1 MMKNLILITCFIAIA
16 DSYISAQSAKSVYFE
31 LGGPGIASFN
41 FDTRFSGRQGGLG
54 GRIGVGYSKF
64 VGDGSSVFYLPLGIN
79 YLIGKEKHFFEMGAG
94 VTPVFGVDNGDTVI
108 SEPFGHLIFGYRF
121 QSPKDGFT
129 FRAFACPVFNSI
141 DFIPYY
147 GGLSVGYKF

>member
-1 MMKNLILITCFIAIA
+1 MMKNLILISCFIAIA

-41 FDTRFSGRQGGLG
+41 FDTRFSGRDGGLG
-54 GRIGVGYSKF
+54 GRIGAGYSKF

-94 VTPVFGVDNGDTVI
+94 VTPVFGVEDGDSVI
-108 SEPFGHLIFGYRF
+108 SESFGHLIFGYRF
-121 QSPKDGFT
+121 QSLNDGFT

-147 GGLSVGYKF
+147 GGISAGYKF